1 MPEETSIADL
11 IQSLGTTPQKLEE
24 EFDVTR
30 VVRWAFPV
38 CGLVFAGMA
47 GDIAYELKQKPPQ
60 PTQIQPAQE
69 AYSRI
74 SYNRGSIDD
83 VKILYEGVIAAK
95 NATGDHLNPFE
106 INLGTQLRTE
116 DLNTRKSLAN
126 YFHQELDS
134 YSWSNG
140 GNLYGLMFF
149 FGIIGA
155 VCFGA
160 GYEAHRTARRDG
172 AILTLL
178 EREKTSK
185 PEQTFH

>member
-95 NATGDHLNPFE
+95 NATGDHLNLPNHKWWGF
-106 INLGTQLRTE
+106 
-116 DLNTRKSLAN
+116 
-126 YFHQELDS
+126 Y
-134 YSWSNG
+134 
-140 GNLYGLMFF
+140 
-149 FGIIGA
+149 
-155 VCFGA
+155 GA
-160 GYEAHRTARRDG
+160 GSSSFGMMGLHIFFRC
-172 AILTLL
+172 
-178 EREKTSK
+178 
-185 PEQTFH
+185 F